1 MGGPLQFDY
10 YYGLESEQFR
20 FFRIPKV
27 LFEKDCFRGISC
39 EGKLL
44 YGLMLDQMSLSQRN
58 GWVDEQNRT
67 YILLKAES
75 ISESIGCCTD
85 KARKLIKELE
95 GIGLIEQK
103 RRGQGKSNVI
113 YVKNFVRLITEKTDS
128 EKEPYL
134 DKDGACEAEAPYDRA
149 LNAEIQGTEINGD
162 PTDEFS
168 EPENSA
174 FKNPK
179 ITESRTR
186 KNRILEPEKIGTN
199 DTYNNNTYLNDIN
212 NPIPITS
219 YHGEQG
225 DGTEGYDVGN
235 VENRLCMQ
243 GNTRGQALS
252 QSRQIRIAFYGQTL
266 DGNSRKDGIDRMD
279 TVDVA
284 ENPQAQ
290 RNCHNEEIVEQ
301 IADNVDYDAHMEYD
315 DLGIKEIYDGLFRT
329 ICDVVLGRADSL
341 KIGGIEYDTEVVKE
355 RFLSLR
361 GRHLEYVA
369 MGIASN
375 PGEVRNMRKYMIA
388 ALFNA
393 PATIDAYYTQRVLH
407 DMYGT

>member
-10 YYGLESEQFR
+10 YYGSESEQFR

-186 KNRILEPEKIGTN
+186 KNRIL
-199 DTYNNNTYLNDIN
+199 
-212 NPIPITS
+212 
-219 YHGEQG
+219 
-225 DGTEGYDVGN
+225 
-235 VENRLCMQ
+235 
-243 GNTRGQALS
+243 
-252 QSRQIRIAFYGQTL
+252 
-266 DGNSRKDGIDRMD
+266 
-279 TVDVA
+279 
-284 ENPQAQ
+284 
-290 RNCHNEEIVEQ
+290 
-301 IADNVDYDAHMEYD
+301 
-315 DLGIKEIYDGLFRT
+315 
-329 ICDVVLGRADSL
+329 
-341 KIGGIEYDTEVVKE
+341 
-355 RFLSLR
+355 
-361 GRHLEYVA
+361 
-369 MGIASN
+369 
-375 PGEVRNMRKYMIA
+375 
-388 ALFNA
+388 
-393 PATIDAYYTQRVLH
+393 
-407 DMYGT
+407 